1 MILCLGCTERPI
13 QIYNNISE
21 WVNQFNG
28 MLLKVPSSETQP
40 VNQNLTRKYD
50 IHFNFFL
57 TKPTNEIIYNHTLAI
72 STIDFKDR
80 VILADSNEYLKRYY
94 FLKNSLDKDEI
105 FDRINLL
112 ACIAT
117 NIKNFTVVQS
127 FFAMSIL

>member
-1 MILCLGCTERPI
+1 
-13 QIYNNISE
+13 
-21 WVNQFNG
+21 